1 MHELIFNHLYLTIEL
16 QKSNR
21 LRFALRR
28 PHLAELHAALVQDAL
43 DEQLEEAVP
52 AGPEARLAQ
61 LAVGGDELGHHGAA
75 LLEAVDARRAGVP
88 VLELG
93 VVGEPRQREQ
103 QTQLAVVLPAGAV
116 VLQGVQAAHRLLHAQ
131 LQLTGDRRKT
141 FGLKG
146 TYYTS
151 AGCKFAIM

>member
-1 MHELIFNHLYLTIEL
+1 MNSFLHH
-16 QKSNR
+16 S
-21 LRFALRR
+21 AA
-28 PHLAELHAALVQDAL
+28 HLAELHAALVQDAL
-43 DEQLEEAVP
+43 DEQLEEAVA

-116 VLQGVQAAHRLLHAQ
+116 VLQGVEAAHRLLHAQ
-131 LQLTGDRRKT
+131 LQLTEGMLGGRRST
-141 FGLKG
+141 LERLKVQ
-146 TYYTS
+146 
-151 AGCKFAIM
+151 